1 MKIKNGFQNFIKKE
15 LNQQNNGIHHQ
26 KVKNGIQNLENFLG
40 KDENIKYLSVNN
52 VEKNMKQDIMES
64 QNFAITTVKL
74 KHLEQGE
81 KWEEKVYDIEV
92 EDVHEYFANGVL
104 VHNCDA
110 LRYVMFQYH
119 LKLKKKGGSSFGF
132 EFINF

>member
-26 KVKNGIQNLENFLG
+26 KV
-40 KDENIKYLSVNN
+40 
-52 VEKNMKQDIMES
+52 
-64 QNFAITTVKL
+64 TTVKL

-110 LRYVMFQYH
+110 LRYAMFQYH
-119 LKLKKKGGSSFGF
+119 LKIKKKGGSSFGF

>member
-1 MKIKNGFQNFIKKE
+1 MDRDFEITTGPDGLPTQTFNGKTYK
-15 LNQQNNGIHHQ
+15 LWPNNRYFTRRQ
-26 KVKNGIQNLENFLG
+26 
-40 KDENIKYLSVNN
+40 S
-52 VEKNMKQDIMES
+52 
-64 QNFAITTVKL
+64 TVKL

-110 LRYVMFQYH
+110 LRYAMFQYH
-119 LKLKKKGGSSFGF
+119 LKIKKKGGSSFGF